1 MYLIYHVTSQNHPI
15 YGSCKIVVTDI
26 VVVERYALVYYM
38 IYQDDMIKGSCGYM
52 DRSPQGQITRLPSL
66 VRIGT
71 VAV

>member
-15 YGSCKIVVTDI
+15 DGSCKIVVTDI

>member
-15 YGSCKIVVTDI
+15 DVSCKIVVTDI
-26 VVVERYALVYYM
+26 VVVERSVLVCYM
-38 IYQDDMIKGSCGYM
+38 IYQDEIIKGLCGYM

-71 VAV
+71 VVV

>member
-15 YGSCKIVVTDI
+15 DGSCKIVVTDI

-38 IYQDDMIKGSCGYM
+38 IYQYDMIKGSCGYM

>member
-15 YGSCKIVVTDI
+15 DVSCKIVVTDI
-26 VVVERYALVYYM
+26 AVVERYVLVCYM
-38 IYQDDMIKGSCGYM
+38 IYQDEIIKGLCGYR

-71 VAV
+71 VVV